1 MLSSTPPLCV
11 TAYIVVAVV
20 VSLYQAYRGF
30 MFQWILGLKK
40 IKGALRVILLC
51 IADMLTYFVCTLSG
65 FGALLLLARSGV
77 LEGHLPSTA
86 GEATWLVFLAVY
98 GLLGV
103 TGKLPDI
110 LLQVKLPGVKGN

>member
-1 MLSSTPPLCV
+1 MASSTPPLCAI
-11 TAYIVVAVV
+11 AYIVVAVV

-30 MFQWILGLKK
+30 MFQWILGIEK
-40 IKGALRVILLC
+40 IKGGNRVILLC
-51 IADMLTYFVCTLSG
+51 VADMLTYLVSALSG
-65 FGALLLLARSGV
+65 FGALLLLAHSGV
-77 LEGHLPSTA
+77 LEARLPATA

-110 LLQVKLPGVKGN
+110 LPQVKLPGIKGD

>member
-1 MLSSTPPLCV
+1 MVSSNLPLCAI
-11 TAYIVVAVV
+11 AYIVMAVV

-30 MFQWILGLKK
+30 MFQWILGVEQ
-40 IKGALRVILLC
+40 IQGARRVILLC

-65 FGALLLLARSGV
+65 FAALCLLAHSGI
-77 LEGHLPSTA
+77 LEAHLPSTA

-103 TGKLPDI
+103 TGKLPDV
-110 LLQVKLPGVKGN
+110 LPQMRLPGVG